1 MAKIGDDVMIA
12 HAQRRQD
19 NTWLFTVCYT
29 AHFTESDIGRRFDDS
44 VRIGDADGGGYVHP
58 VAFTATGA
66 TVFRRKRI
74 VVQDGAFGATV
85 RSDALC
91 VSVRLHRR
99 PDQPCCSF
107 SYQSAGTR
115 PLGPGTVSSTGRQ
128 SGGASSGPSA

>member
-1 MAKIGDDVMIA
+1 MAKIGNDVMIA
-12 HAQRRQD
+12 HAERRQD
-19 NTWLFTVCYT
+19 NTWLFTIYYT
-29 AHFTESDIGRRFDDS
+29 AHFTDSDIGRRFDDS
-44 VRIGDADGGGYVHP
+44 VRIGDGVGYVDP
-58 VAFTATGA
+58 VTFTATSA

-74 VVQDGAFGATV
+74 VVPDGAFAATAV
-85 RSDALC
+85 SNALC